1 MPSARPLNKPTPQRQ
16 RAREQYEKIPRKLP
30 ADDPQA
36 YTKVPHEYGDIL
48 ISGGKLGGQLQR
60 DLVYWIER
68 HTIGNAKRPEFAK
81 LSITAMARMC
91 QVWDADKGK
100 LRPVERKS
108 VAVALADLERRKIIE
123 ARDRKGCGPTTAK
136 MYKLTPEH
144 WRKAKP
150 YEPPTRK
157 ELEEA
162 EATVE
167 AEDAAEETTAPAP
180 EAESTVQSGKMSRP
194 QAVSIRPT
202 RNAEPVTIRLVYNPN
217 GFDTPVTFQARTGP
231 NGRIQVSARPHKHSE
246 AKANDY
252 GCAQPQS
259 FAVSSPPSEE
269 NKRFT
274 DFDVCANSISLETWG
289 IALEDELI
297 RQIVTAAAD
306 APVEL
311 FNRIAR
317 KKLETRTA
325 HKDHTKGLLVHL
337 AAEAARSHTKEKA
350 IEARRA
356 ADRPAAPIL
365 PAIDPAELAEAVERE
380 QRPVKPR
387 CGKCRGTGKGKTAWT
402 NQGGVYAPRPQP
414 CPECR
419 GTGEEVP
426 A

>member
-167 AEDAAEETTAPAP
+167 AEDAAEEAAAPKA
-180 EAESTVQSGKMSRP
+180 EAESTVQNGKMSKP

-217 GFDTPVTFQARTGP
+217 GFDTPVTFQARTGA

-246 AKANDY
+246 KKANGY
-252 GCAQPQS
+252 GCAQLQS
-259 FAVSSPPSEE
+259 FAVPSPTSEE

-274 DFDVCANSISLETWG
+274 DFDLSANTISLETWG
-289 IALEDELI
+289 IALEDALI
-297 RQIVTAAAD
+297 QQIVTAAED

-311 FNRIAR
+311 FDQIAR
-317 KKLETRTA
+317 KKLGTRTA
-325 HKDHTKGLLVHL
+325 HRDHQKGLLVHL
-337 AAEAARSHTKEKA
+337 AAEAARSHAKGKA
-350 IEARRA
+350 IAARRA
-356 ADRPAAPIL
+356 AERPAVPIPPAIDAEEQPAAPE
-365 PAIDPAELAEAVERE
+365 PQQQAVLC
-380 QRPVKPR
+380 PR
-387 CGKCRGTGKGKTAWT
+387 CKGTGKGKSRWT
-402 NQGGVYAPRPQP
+402 NQNGVYAPRPTL
-414 CPECR
+414 CPDCH
-419 GTGEEVP
+419 GTGTEVE
-426 A
+426 AA